1 VSKKAVFVNIGF
13 DPTAA
18 LDVLA
23 ALGLSTGDLLMLVY
37 PAATDGS
44 SKLRSE
50 QTRTQI
56 KTHLDL
62 LRTRGR
68 SIALKEMELNV
79 ADVKA
84 SLATLVDAIAEVKRA
99 GYKVYIELT
108 GGVRIITVLMML
120 VSACF
125 SNLVDEVTLISEVTQ
140 ERISLPIVPPPVL
153 NERLLGAILGVLA
166 NKGNAKRKELS
177 KEIGVSESSVSRAVS
192 RLKNLGLLNE
202 SLRTLSISDRFKNVS
217 PIFSRLVEYLHFQE
231 LK

>member
-1 VSKKAVFVNIGF
+1 MSKKAVFINIGF

-23 ALGLSTGDLLMLVY
+23 ALGLSTGDLLVLVY

-50 QTRTQI
+50 QARTQI

-62 LRTRGR
+62 LKTRGR
-68 SIALKEMELNV
+68 CITLREMELNV

-84 SLATLVDAIAEVKRA
+84 SLAILVDAIAEVKKG

-120 VSACF
+120 ISACF
-125 SNLVDEVTLISEVTQ
+125 ANLVEEVTLISEVTQ
-140 ERISLPIVPPPVL
+140 ERISLPIIPPPVL
-153 NERLLGAILGVLA
+153 NERLLGTILGVLA

-177 KEIGVSESSVSRAVS
+177 KEIGVSESSISRAVS
-192 RLKNLGLLNE
+192 RLKNLGLLDE
-202 SLRTLSISDRFKNVS
+202 GLRILSISDKFKNMS
-217 PIFSRLVEYLHFQE
+217 PIFSRLVKYIHFQE